1 VSTTAPTQAER
12 TARSD
17 RALIRA
23 AIDLIAE
30 RGYERTTLAAIGE
43 AAGYSRGLVS
53 QRFGSK
59 EGLLWEV
66 VERMLHS
73 WGAHSLRPRVGGS
86 VGVDALQQAVE
97 AYLDA
102 VAESPNGVRAL
113 YALLFEAMGPV
124 PALRPKFEQLHKHLR
139 RDLAGWIRAGQSD
152 GSVRPDADPMTEA
165 TLFLATIRGV
175 TLQWL
180 LDPASVR
187 IDSVLRAYARTLDR
201 SLRR

>member
-1 VSTTAPTQAER
+1 MSTTTATQAER

-43 AAGYSRGLVS
+43 ASGYSRGLVT

-66 VERMLHS
+66 VARMLHS
-73 WGAHSLRPRVGGS
+73 WGAHSLRPRVGVS
-86 VGVDALQQAVE
+86 VGVDALQLAVE

-102 VAESPNGVRAL
+102 VKESPNGVRAL

-124 PALRPKFEQLHKHLR
+124 PTLRDKFEQLHQHLR
-139 RDLAGWIRAGQSD
+139 RDLAHWIEAGQAE
-152 GSVRPDADPMTEA
+152 GSVRPDVHSMTEA

-180 LDPASVR
+180 LDPTSVK
-187 IDSVLRAYARTLDR
+187 IESVLREYARSLDR